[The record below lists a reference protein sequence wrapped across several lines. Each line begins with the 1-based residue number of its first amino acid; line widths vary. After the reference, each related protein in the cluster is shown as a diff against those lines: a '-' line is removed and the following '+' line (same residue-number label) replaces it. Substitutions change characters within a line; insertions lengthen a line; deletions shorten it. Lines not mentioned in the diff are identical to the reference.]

1 MDLNSNSVNSI
12 NHLKSLLAILGNF
25 LKKNMDLNSNSVN
38 SINYL
43 KSLLANNISNCM
55 GKELDIAFIKSCAKW
70 AENRNENEIFNG
82 APFIPGKAKAVHAKV
97 QPPCAIS

>member
-43 KSLLANNISNCM
+43 KSLLAN
-55 GKELDIAFIKSCAKW
+55 KFPIAW
-70 AENRNENEIFNG
+70 ERNWT
-82 APFIPGKAKAVHAKV
+82 
-97 QPPCAIS
+97 